1 MKQRIAGALLLLA
14 STIPWWTSHAYAQGL
29 PLVTNFKLEANE
41 SAGKKAPILLL
52 VMSKTCIYCERV
64 LTEFL
69 LPMQRNP
76 EYAGKVI
83 LRQIDIAGKNRL
95 IDFEGKTTT
104 QAAYAKAHKVLAV
117 PTVLLLDD
125 KGNELARITG
135 LTSVDF
141 YQAYLDNAI
150 DESREKM
157 QSRDK

>member
-14 STIPWWTSHAYAQGL
+14 STTPCWTSHAHAQGL
-29 PLVTNFKLEANE
+29 PPVTNFRLEASE
-41 SAGKKAPILLL
+41 AAKIKAPVLLL

-64 LTEFL
+64 LREFL

-76 EYAGKVI
+76 EYAGKAI
-83 LRQIDIAGKNRL
+83 LRQIDIASKNRL
-95 IDFEGKTTT
+95 IDFDGKATT

-125 KGNELARITG
+125 RGNELARITG
-135 LTSVDF
+135 LSSVDF

-150 DESREKM
+150 NDSQEKIKAAG
-157 QSRDK
+157 Q